1 MPYVRYKQEGMTTM
15 RQVAVMVGLHP
26 SRYWRL
32 VRERGTLEAPAVQAG
47 RRMYYDA
54 VQVAY
59 RQAGGPPSWGR
70 NTCMTTIVRR
80 GERSAVGVT

>member
-54 VQVAY
+54 VQVA
-59 RQAGGPPSWGR
+59 RIVKQVARLRGAG
-70 NTCMTTIVRR
+70 TL
-80 GERSAVGVT
+80 A